1 MALAFRGCLS
11 REKILELADGRQWIN
26 HRTLTKL
33 GLKPSE
39 IIWFI
44 EKLEIGGKIRYL
56 LYAGIAERVLH
67 IYEKEY
73 PDDKHPRHTIKD
85 IRDYVAGKIS
95 KEKMIAGAANAY
107 DSAYAAYDSAY
118 SAANAA
124 YSATYTAAT
133 AAYAAA
139 SANAAATAATYASAA
154 ADNKKEEQAAQLK
167 LIDKYLKSVA

>member
-11 REKILELADGRQWIN
+11 RKKILELADGRQWIN

-56 LYAGIAERVLH
+56 LYADIAESVLH
-67 IYEKEY
+67 IFENKF
-73 PDDKHPRHTIKD
+73 PDDKHPRNAIEG
-85 IRDYVAGKIS
+85 IRKFVAGIITE
-95 KEKMIAGAANAY
+95 KELEIIAANA
-107 DSAYAAYDSAY
+107 DGSAT
-118 SAANAA
+118 AANAA
-124 YSATYTAAT
+124 YAACDTACDS
-133 AAYAAA
+133 AAYAAD
-139 SANAAATAATYASAA
+139 ATYTASAA
-154 ADNKKEEQAAQLK
+154 ADNKKEEQAGQLK